1 MNRTRFLVLL
11 VASIGS
17 FALGQGTP
25 GQCVAE
31 HYKVVALPFRP
42 SHVNDSRQV
51 SGTTPRRRAALWSE
65 SAGLREIEL
74 PAGFVS
80 AEGVSVNRAGDLIGV
95 AMNAD
100 SSQRQAFTYRKGQMV
115 LLPGGQSKPFAIN
128 DQDEIAGESIFA
140 NKGAGG
146 PVLWKKGT
154 PIDLGACCGGTAT
167 GVNNQGNVVGD
178 VYDREGRYHPF
189 LWDSTRG
196 MRRIGSSGEFSS
208 SVAINDAGHV
218 VIAAFPYVFLYKGG
232 KPTQLELSAKYP
244 SHAKAINNCDA
255 IVGAFGPF
263 SDAYRAFVWDK
274 THGFRDLNTLTAD
287 PGWKLEMATSINDRG
302 EIVGYGD
309 HAGSEDAGFLLVPQ

>member
-1 MNRTRFLVLL
+1 MNRTVFPALL
-11 VASIGS
+11 VVLVSAL
-17 FALGQGTP
+17 ALGQGNA
-25 GQCVAE
+25 GQCVRE
-31 HYKVVALPFRP
+31 HYKVIALPFRP
-42 SHVNDSRQV
+42 SHINESGQV
-51 SGTTPRRRAALWSE
+51 AGTTVRKRAALWSE
-65 SAGLREIEL
+65 TTGLREVEL
-74 PAGFVS
+74 PAGFVN
-80 AEGVSVNRAGDLIGV
+80 AEGISVNRTGDLIGV

-100 SSQRQAFTYRKGQMV
+100 SSQRQAFMHHDGQLV

-128 DQDEIAGESIFA
+128 DRDEIVGESIFA

-167 GVNNQGNVVGD
+167 GVNNQGEVVGD
-178 VYDREGRYHPF
+178 VYDQQGRYHPF

-196 MRRIGSSGEFSS
+196 MRRVGTGGEFSS
-208 SVAINDAGHV
+208 SVAINDDGHI
-218 VIAAFPYVFLYKGG
+218 VIESFPHVFLYKDG
-232 KPTQLELSAKYP
+232 KLTQLELSTKYP

-255 IVGAFGPF
+255 IVGAVGPF

-274 THGFRDLNTLTAD
+274 THGFRDLNTLIAD
-287 PGWKLEMATSINDRG
+287 PGWKLEMATSINNRG